1 MKIETVIRRVK
12 KYYPKAKAFKE
23 YGEYYIGILDSL
35 DDSIINLF
43 EEYLI
48 ENTTTE
54 EEAWNKALI
63 CCRTTQNFNRTHPER
78 ITNEDEI
85 KMDRLKVRATKIHT
99 SRSNNKSKI
108 FIID

>member
-1 MKIETVIRRVK
+1 MKIETVIKRVK
-12 KYYPKAKAFKE
+12 KYYPKAKSFKE
-23 YGEYYIGILDSL
+23 YGEYYIGIPDIT

-48 ENTTTE
+48 ESTNAE

-85 KMDRLKVRATKIHT
+85 KIDRLKTRATKIHS

>member
-1 MKIETVIRRVK
+1 MRLETVTNRVK
-12 KYYPKAKAFKE
+12 KYYPKAKCFKE
-23 YGEYYIGILDSL
+23 YGQYYIGITDII

-48 ENTTTE
+48 ESTNTE

-85 KMDRLKVRATKIHT
+85 KIDRLKTRATKIHS